1 MQKRNEILRLL
12 QNQCRLAPAD
22 IAQMMNI
29 GEDEVNAIIRDLEEE
44 QVIMGYGALID
55 WTKTEDDFV
64 TAMIE
69 VRVTPQRDRGFGRIA
84 QRIYQYPEVSNCYL
98 VSGDY
103 DLMVIVVAKN
113 LQAVAAFVSD
123 KIAPV
128 DGVLSTRTHFILKN
142 YKVNGVVFE
151 NDSEDARER
160 IVL

>member
-1 MQKRNEILRLL
+1 MPT
-12 QNQCRLAPAD
+12 CTAD

>member
-1 MQKRNEILRLL
+1 MEKKNEILRLL
-12 QNQCRLAPAD
+12 ENQCRLEPAD
-22 IAQMMNI
+22 MALMLDIS
-29 GEDEVNAIIRDLEEE
+29 EEEVRAEIQKLEED

-55 WTKTEDDFV
+55 WTKTEDEFV

-103 DLMVIVVAKN
+103 DLMVIVLAKN
-113 LQAVAAFVSD
+113 LQEVARFVSD

-151 NDSEDARER
+151 QDSEDVRET